1 MMFLHIRA
9 KAGSRMNRVERVADG
24 TVTIRIKA
32 PAHEGRANEELLSF
46 LSGELG
52 IPVSRVRIASG
63 HTSRYK
69 KLEIDLDETEVR
81 KKLGL

>member
-9 KAGSRMNRVERVADG
+9 KAGSRMNRAERAADG
-24 TVTIRIKA
+24 TLTVRIKA

-46 LSGELG
+46 LSRELG
-52 IPVSRVRIASG
+52 IPVSRIRITSG